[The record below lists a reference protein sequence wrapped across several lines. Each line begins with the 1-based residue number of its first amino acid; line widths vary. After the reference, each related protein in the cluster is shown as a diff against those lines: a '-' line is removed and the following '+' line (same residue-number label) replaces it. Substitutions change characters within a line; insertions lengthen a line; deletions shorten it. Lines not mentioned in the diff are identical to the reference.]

1 MLDELALARMDLAAE
16 HMAMRPP
23 LSNPSPLALPAS
35 APGNQLLPD
44 GVVVVGPIVSWHP
57 ADVLVRPSR
66 RRQAYSA
73 QVPRGDAEAVSSP

>member
-16 HMAMRPP
+16 HMAMRHP

-35 APGNQLLPD
+35 APGNQLLPH
-44 GVVVVGPIVSWHP
+44 GVAVVGPIVSWHP